1 MVQQQVQNVTS
12 DHTDLIGAFVSSAL
26 AAVVIRYVA
35 SVQHPVFGHLV
46 LALFAVAGFLAA
58 FLLIGRSKA
67 ALEVKAGSIVGAA
80 VVSGICFAVVS
91 YLV

>member
-1 MVQQQVQNVTS
+1 MIQQHQQSVTT

-26 AAVVIRYVA
+26 STIVIRYVS

-67 ALEVKAGSIVGAA
+67 PLEVKAGSIVGAA
-80 VVSGICFAVVS
+80 VVCGICFAVIS